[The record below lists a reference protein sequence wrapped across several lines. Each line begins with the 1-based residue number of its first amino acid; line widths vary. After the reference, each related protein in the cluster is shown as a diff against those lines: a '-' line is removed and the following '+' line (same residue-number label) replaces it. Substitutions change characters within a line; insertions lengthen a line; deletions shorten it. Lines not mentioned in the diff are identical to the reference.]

1 VERIHMLQD
10 ELQWLAF
17 VNMVMNFWIILVKNE
32 NVSKV
37 KVANR
42 HQFWSAE
49 HKYDN

>member
-1 VERIHMLQD
+1 MIQD

-17 VNMVMNFWIILVKNE
+17 VNMVMHFLVILVNIE

-37 KVANR
+37 KVAYL
-42 HQFWSAE
+42 HQFLGAE

>member
-1 VERIHMLQD
+1 MIQD

-17 VNMVMNFWIILVKNE
+17 INMVMNFCIILVNSE

-37 KVANR
+37 KVANL
-42 HQFWSAE
+42 HQFWGAE

>member
-1 VERIHMLQD
+1 MIQD

-17 VNMVMNFWIILVKNE
+17 VNMVMNFWVILINSE

-37 KVANR
+37 KVANL
-42 HQFWSAE
+42 HQFWGAE